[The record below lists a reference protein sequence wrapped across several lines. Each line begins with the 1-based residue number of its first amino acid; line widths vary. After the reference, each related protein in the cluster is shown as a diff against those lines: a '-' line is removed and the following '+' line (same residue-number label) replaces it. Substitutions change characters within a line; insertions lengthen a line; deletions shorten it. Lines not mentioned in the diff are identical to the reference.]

1 MTSLSVSSLGDQ
13 MANMMRSND
22 NGIHKCFMGGA
33 CGTPPNDRF
42 GGVEVR
48 FSGRPHPLREDVSR
62 QLRAFRGEMSASTAI
77 KFLLPFQIEAVLNM
91 VFRPTSTFVSK
102 TIHRTYGDD
111 PVITQTGTSVLQS
124 PDDDVGMVAIND
136 LFTGSG
142 KTLTTILG
150 AILFADRR
158 RAEITARVPFL
169 MREQSHATWATRV
182 QCSMSRAH
190 QRPMNFSPH
199 YLNVVVVMCAKHLFS
214 QWRSAC
220 VSALHI
226 LGIDESTVPVL
237 ENPLPGSPEL
247 LQGDNLK
254 VVLLHSV
261 ANLDRLDME
270 FVPVVVVDEFT
281 IKSASNVLTRAAELL
296 PLHGR
301 MLLVSADAGSI
312 GNIIFKTHRRSF
324 LRKMLGW
331 YDINGM
337 GSVYISMVAGIPL
350 ISASVLQT
358 VDRYLVGEFMINQLK
373 RVRFENYTVKYTPSL
388 ASRLFG
394 NNFEMSAI
402 SGSRLMGDR
411 FGIVLTGTKTVGQLL
426 GIVTDTVNTLR
437 ETDGRSRTFTDLDQ
451 VMRKLQTFLGEKEAC
466 PICMEDY
473 DTTSGASLINP
484 CWHIVCDKC
493 LRGMMAVHHHKC
505 PMCRTKMEG
514 HTTARVDEEIDTR
527 DGKGVEAA
535 TTQHSEIISGRTL
548 LENMAETVQPTAG
561 LEKACIDTLRCIGAD
576 VGSQPYKIV
585 MIVPDE
591 HFFTKFATNV
601 REEMDATQVQII
613 EFKTSGSK
621 RNHVTIRMVTHQI
634 ESFAADTGP
643 PLKILFTTEGKTD
656 SLTGLDFPRVD
667 CIISLGDGNSLQRL
681 GRLTRLPRMMDE
693 DIALKTVRYVCLEPV
708 Y

>member
-1 MTSLSVSSLGDQ
+1 

-22 NGIHKCFMGGA
+22 NGIHKCFMDGV

-42 GGVEVR
+42 GGVDLR
-48 FSGRPHPLREDVSR
+48 FSGRPHPQREDISR
-62 QLRAFRGEMSASTAI
+62 QLRAFRGGDTSTGAI
-77 KFLLPFQIEAVLNM
+77 KFLLPFQVEAVLNM

-111 PVITQTGTSVLQS
+111 PVITQTGTNVLQS

-158 RAEITARVPFL
+158 RAEITGRVPFL

-182 QCSMSRAH
+182 QCRMSRAY
-190 QRPMNFSPH
+190 QRPMNYSPH

-220 VSALHI
+220 VSALRI
-226 LGIDESTVPVL
+226 VGIDESTVPVL

-254 VVLLHSV
+254 IVLLHSV
-261 ANLDRLDME
+261 ANLNRLEME
-270 FVPVVVVDEFT
+270 FVPVIVVDEFT

-301 MLLVSADAGSI
+301 MLLVSADAGSV
-312 GNIIFKTHRRSF
+312 GNIIYKAHRHSF

-331 YDINGM
+331 YDINDM
-337 GSVYISMVAGIPL
+337 GNVYISMVAGIPL

-358 VDRYLVGEFMINQLK
+358 VDRYMVGEFMINQLK
-373 RVRFENYTVKYTPSL
+373 RVRFEKYTVKYTPSL

-426 GIVTDTVNTLR
+426 RIVTDTVNALR
-437 ETDGRSRTFTDLDQ
+437 ETDGRSRTFTDLVQ
-451 VMRKLQTFLGEKEAC
+451 VMNKLQTFLGEKEGC
-466 PICMEDY
+466 PICMEEY

-484 CWHIVCDKC
+484 CWHIVCDEC
-493 LRGMMAVHHHKC
+493 LRRMMVSHHHTC

-514 HTTARVDEEIDTR
+514 HTTALVLDE
-527 DGKGVEAA
+527 DGKGVQAEKTA
-535 TTQHSEIISGRTL
+535 QRSRIVSDRTL
-548 LENMAETVQPTAG
+548 LENMAATVQPTAG
-561 LEKACIDTLRCIGAD
+561 LEKACIDTLRCIRAD
-576 VGSQPYKIV
+576 VGSQTYKIV
-585 MIVPDE
+585 MIVPDD

-621 RNHVTIRMVTHQI
+621 RNHVTIRTVTSQI
-634 ESFAADTGP
+634 ESFASDTGP

-708 Y
+708 C